1 MKPNVVQP
9 AAPTLV
15 FRPGRARGRSTSA
28 SLRILAILLLGLGSI
43 SLAQE
48 TPPSSDPELT
58 AEQRAWLEQV
68 DLLITDEER
77 EYYQA
82 IREEFRRE
90 AFVDAFWKERDPDPR
105 THLNELKIPW
115 EEHAAMARARYETL
129 LDGRSRVLLLRGEPF
144 TYCLDR
150 TRALETWYYEV
161 GDNTVFPVTLLT
173 YSWNR
178 PYEVWNTILPLDPVQ
193 RRKVGTNKLQE
204 MCGHFN
210 PELATKEITRY
221 YEGELHYDAAVEA
234 FLEPPEAPSKEW
246 LSTHLNNSTQLPPD
260 AETFPAEMRLTF
272 PGHHQ
277 QRTVLQGLVAVSP
290 TEVATVEQSVFH
302 RFSLVGEIVRGDR
315 IFESF
320 RYQFELPRDRGA
332 TLPLVFQ
339 RYLRPGPAK
348 ILVKVED
355 LFGRQYAYLEQ
366 DLDIPRIDQAAPV
379 PRLEDSELFTLL
391 AEADA
396 ATARGEHVIRLLPP
410 PETVLTGLVRFKT
423 FTSGAL
429 EKVTFFLDDKP
440 VLTKRR
446 PPFTVE
452 LDLGDTPAP
461 HRLRVGAFDTQG
473 EEVARDELQL
483 NPGGQRF
490 RVRLTE
496 PRSDETHGASA
507 RAVVDVQVPDGEEL
521 ERLELFLD
529 ERQVAVLHQPPYVQ
543 PLLLPSPG
551 AMVYVRAV
559 GYLADGNASEDVVFL
574 NAPDVLE
581 EINVQMV
588 EVYATVHDRQGR
600 PVAGLQEADFTV
612 REDGNRQPLRRF
624 EWVSDLPIHG
634 GLLLDVSASMEDSL
648 ETVAAAG
655 LRFIEEAVTPKDRL
669 ALITFNERPNV
680 EMRFTNEIP
689 ALQASLQALRA
700 NGGTA
705 LYDSLVF
712 ALHYFHGIRGQK
724 ALLLLSDGHDESST
738 FSFEDTLEYAY
749 RAGVTI
755 YAIGL
760 QEAAREK
767 AHRKVLRQIAEETG
781 GRAFFV
787 EDLEELEAIYASIQ
801 AELRGKYLL
810 AYQSTSDKDP
820 ALFRQI
826 EVKVEGREVQAMSG
840 YYP

>member
-9 AAPTLV
+9 AEPMPAC
-15 FRPGRARGRSTSA
+15 RPGSAPSPGRWV
-28 SLRILAILLLGLGSI
+28 LLAALLLAS
-43 SLAQE
+43 SLAATAEE
-48 TPPSSDPELT
+48 TSIPPTPEAT
-58 AEQRAWLEQV
+58 PEQRAWLELV

-77 EYYQA
+77 EYYLS
-82 IREEFRRE
+82 IEEEYRRQ

-105 THLNELKIPW
+105 THLNELQIPW
-115 EEHAAMARARYETL
+115 DEHASMARARYETL
-129 LDGRSRVLLLRGEPF
+129 LDGRARVLLLRGEPF
-144 TYCLDR
+144 TYCIDR

-161 GDNTVFPVTLLT
+161 GDKTVFPVTLLT

-178 PYEVWNTILPLDPVQ
+178 PYEVWSTIRPLEPVQ
-193 RRKVGTNKLQE
+193 RRKVGTNQLQE

-210 PELATKEITRY
+210 PDLATKEITRY
-221 YEGELHYDAAVEA
+221 YKGERYYDAAVEA

-246 LSTHLNNSTQLPPD
+246 LSTHLNNSTQLPPG
-260 AETFPAEMRLTF
+260 AETFPAEMQLTF

-277 QRTVLQGLVAVSP
+277 QRTVLQGLVAIPASA
-290 TEVATVEQSVFH
+290 VATVEQAPSY
-302 RFSLVGEIVRGDR
+302 RFALVGEIVRGDR
-315 IFESF
+315 IFEGF
-320 RYQFELPRDRGA
+320 RYQFELPADRGP

-348 ILVKVED
+348 LLVKVED
-355 LFGRQYAYLEQ
+355 LYGRRFALLER
-366 DLDIPRIDQAAPV
+366 DLEVPRIDHEAPV

-410 PETVLTGLVRFKT
+410 PQTVLTGLVRFKT

-446 PPFTVE
+446 APFTVE

-461 HRLRVGAFDTQG
+461 HRLRVGAFDARGT
-473 EEVARDELQL
+473 EVARDELQL

-496 PRSDETHGASA
+496 PRSDETHDASA
-507 RAVVDVQVPDGEEL
+507 RAVVDIQVPDGEEL
-521 ERLELFLD
+521 DRLELFLD
-529 ERQVAVLHQPPYVQ
+529 ERRVAVLHQPPYVQ
-543 PLLLPSPG
+543 PLLLPAPG

-559 GYLADGNASEDVVFL
+559 GYLTDGNASEDVVFL

-581 EINVQMV
+581 EIDVQMV

-600 PVAGLQEADFTV
+600 PVAGLQEADFRV
-612 REDGNRQPLRRF
+612 EEDGNRQSLRRF
-624 EWVSDLPIHG
+624 EWVSDLPIHA

-648 ETVAAAG
+648 ETVTAAG

-669 ALITFNERPNV
+669 ALITFNERPEV
-680 EMRFTNEIP
+680 AMRFTNEIP
-689 ALQASLQALRA
+689 TLQASLQSLRA

-738 FSFEDTLEYAY
+738 FAFEDTLEYAY

-787 EDLEELEAIYASIQ
+787 EDLDELEAIYDSIQ
-801 AELRGKYLL
+801 TELRGKYLL
-810 AYQSTSDKDP
+810 AYQSTSDKDS
-820 ALFRQI
+820 ALFRRV
-826 EVKVEGREVQAMSG
+826 EVKVDGREVRAMSG